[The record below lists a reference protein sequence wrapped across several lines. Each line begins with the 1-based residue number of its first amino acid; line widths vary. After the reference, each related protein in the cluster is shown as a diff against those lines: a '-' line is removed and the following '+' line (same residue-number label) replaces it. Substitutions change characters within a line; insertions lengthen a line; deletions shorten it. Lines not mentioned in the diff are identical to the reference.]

1 MHTQLNTRPSK
12 PVTPLRYRHSRMLV
26 VVCRHEVDCDTGEL
40 LDVTVTASYPEYFEL
55 RTDRELLAPCLP
67 VGIHADERTRVF
79 LFGELRAQQGDFVDG
94 GGFELFADDSLAK
107 NVYTQ
112 HFSSLLWRE
121 PTGYLDVIKLY
132 CRNSYKKHPAI
143 A

>member
-1 MHTQLNTRPSK
+1 MHTQLTTRPSK
-12 PVTPLRYRHSRMLV
+12 PVIPLRYIRPRMLV

-40 LDVTVTASYPEYFEL
+40 LDVTVKARYMEYFEL

-79 LFGELRAQQGDFVDG
+79 LFGELRTQHGDFVDE
-94 GGFELFADDSLAK
+94 GGFELFADDSLTK

-112 HFSSLLWRE
+112 HFSSLRWSE
-121 PTGYLDVIKLY
+121 PAGYLDVIKLY
-132 CRNSYKKHPAI
+132 CRNSYKQHAI